1 MSMSES
7 KVAFLIDEAEKK
19 LKEISETPR
28 LDAEILLAKALG
40 TNRFGLFTKYNEEAG
55 EKAAELFASFLE
67 RRMNFEPVAYIT
79 NEKEFFEDTF
89 FVDQRVLI
97 PRPESEFIVEKA
109 AELLKNSEKAEVLDI
124 CCGSG
129 CIGLSIKR
137 ASGCRL
143 TLADISKDALE
154 VAEINAT
161 HLFPSSNDFS
171 FIQSDLFGAVSGK
184 FDLITANPPYLS
196 ERDMENF
203 VVKELEFEPENA
215 FFGGKTGFEIT
226 EKILKSV
233 HEFLK
238 TGGHFITELG
248 FEGKN
253 FINKNYDGIELDEII
268 KDYSGIDRAALFKK
282 V

>member
-1 MSMSES
+1 MSTSGL
-7 KVAFLIDEAEKK
+7 KVGFLIDEAEKK

-40 TNRFGLFTKYNEEAG
+40 TNRFGLFTRYNEEAG
-55 EKAAELFASFLE
+55 EKAEKLFASFLE

-109 AELLKNSEKAEVLDI
+109 ANLLRNSEKAEVLDI

-137 ASGCRL
+137 AAACRL
-143 TLADISKDALE
+143 TLADISLNALE
-154 VAEINAT
+154 VAEINAAR
-161 HLFPSSNDFS
+161 LFPASTDIS
-171 FIQSDLFGAVSGK
+171 FIQSDLFGNISGK

-203 VVKELEFEPENA
+203 VVKELKFEPENA

-233 HEFLK
+233 HKFLNH
-238 TGGHFITELG
+238 GGHFITELG
-248 FEGKN
+248 FKGTN
-253 FINKNYDGIELDEII
+253 FIKKNYDEIELSEII

-282 V
+282 I